1 MSTIAKH
8 FDVLDFVKK
17 SKQLGASEELAEY
30 QARQIE
36 QAIDFAISQAR
47 EEIDAKELATKRDL
61 KELELSN
68 KRDLE
73 STKNQIILWV
83 AGLFLAS
90 GLLQHFF
97 K

>member
-1 MSTIAKH
+1 MSALTIKH
-8 FDVLDFVKK
+8 FDALSYVKK
-17 SKQLGASEELAEY
+17 AKELGTSEELAEF

-36 QAIDFAISQAR
+36 DAIEVAILNIK
-47 EEIDAKELATKRDL
+47 EEIANKDLATKRDL
-61 KELELSN
+61 
-68 KRDLE
+68 E
-73 STKNQIILWV
+73 SAKNQIILWV